1 MPTPPDTRHTSVVD
15 VDLDH
20 GLLGILPQL
29 SPSGVWIREGEGMIG
44 LGVAAS
50 ATAAGPQ
57 RFAELAAFWEAWIGT
72 LNVGAENGDSDATAE
87 DDPVAF
93 LSVTFAADSQY
104 ASRLIVPEVLIR
116 HQAGRATVLCITER
130 HEPGEQ
136 VLRRH
141 GLRMDHHGLLT
152 TIGPPVG
159 RTVPNTSL
167 LPGAQSERQYLDGV
181 TAGLSAIH
189 DGTVEKLVLAR
200 DVLVSASAPVPTG
213 VLLARLAAEY
223 PQTWTYGVAAVPG
236 APQALVGA
244 TPEMLVRLR
253 GDQLS
258 SRVLAGTIDR
268 AERTS
273 VLVQDAKQH
282 REHGLAV
289 ASLLDQLST
298 VTATLQAPDEPS
310 VLQLPNVYHL
320 ASDITGTLCPDS
332 TGQLPSPLRIA
343 EAAHPTAAV
352 CGTPTTAA
360 AELIA
365 QLEGMD
371 RGPYAGPVGWID
383 TRGNADFGIALRG
396 GVLEDPRTLRLFAG
410 CGVVE
415 GSEPEAELAETR
427 VKLTPM
433 LEALGLEQFR

>member
-1 MPTPPDTRHTSVVD
+1 MPTPPDSLHTSVVD

-20 GLLGILPQL
+20 GLLGLLPQL
-29 SPSGVWIREGEGMIG
+29 SPSAVWIREGEGMIG
-44 LGVAAS
+44 LGAAAS
-50 ATAAGPQ
+50 ATTAGPH
-57 RFAELAAFWEAWIGT
+57 RFAELAAFWEAW
-72 LNVGAENGDSDATAE
+72 VGALHAGAEDGDSDAAAK
-87 DDPVAF
+87 DDLAAF

-116 HQAGRATVLCITER
+116 HQAGRTTVLSIMER

-136 VLRRH
+136 ILGRH
-141 GLRMDHHGLLT
+141 GLVIDHRGLLS
-152 TIGPPVG
+152 P
-159 RTVPNTSL
+159 TVPSAGPALPSTSL
-167 LPGAQSERQYLDGV
+167 LPGAQSERQYLNAV
-181 TAGLSAIH
+181 AAGLSAIH
-189 DGTVEKLVLAR
+189 GGTVEKLVLAR

-213 VLLARLAAEY
+213 ALLARLAAEY
-223 PQTWTYGVAAVPG
+223 PQTWTYSVAAVPD
-236 APQALVGA
+236 APQALLGA

-268 AERTS
+268 AERAS

-289 ASLLDQLST
+289 ASLLDQLSA
-298 VTATLQAPDEPS
+298 VTATLQAPAEPS

-332 TGQLPSPLRIA
+332 TGQMPSPLRVA

-383 TRGNADFGIALRG
+383 ARGNADFGIALRG
-396 GVLEDPRTLRLFAG
+396 GVLEDQRTLRLFAG

-433 LEALGLEQFR
+433 LWALGLEQFH